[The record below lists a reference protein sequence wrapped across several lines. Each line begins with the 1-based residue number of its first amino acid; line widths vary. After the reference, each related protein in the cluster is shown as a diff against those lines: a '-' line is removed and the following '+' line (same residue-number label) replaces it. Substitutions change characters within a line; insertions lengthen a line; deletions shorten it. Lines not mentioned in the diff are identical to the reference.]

1 MNRDKYVQETQSES
15 TTLQVFLIDKE
26 LLTFIFIIYTTIS
39 V

>member
-1 MNRDKYVQETQSES
+1 MNRDKYVQDAQSES